1 MSCFQLSASSV
12 CGQEFANVWLSPSQ
26 GHANEPDF
34 NANLEQMVQ
43 TNTIHKAFKCRGTPS
58 ALGATQYQLSYLC
71 SSAALKAASVCGK
84 QQPAKTGLCQRQ
96 CRLAAESA
104 NSVLSNE
111 RCDDSLVSQFTA
123 MITSR
128 CDQFSKSV
136 CWVGVPSEV
145 ISCGFLDGRV
155 CQPSD
160 SHLAPATPADSG
172 PSSLRAPVDTNAKP
186 GLRLASVGNTANQ
199 PMADSIENAEMQ
211 PLLQSQPEIEP
222 AQPPPKPILQIEIKA
237 SESGQIV
244 ETRKQTLTEKP
255 QQQSASVGIIS
266 NAASVDSPAKKPSS
280 TAAATLTRTDT
291 STRLD
296 SGQREQTAATPVST
310 TKENPAADPS
320 QIVSD
325 TKTNPVAVHL
335 VVITAIFAVLL
346 FLAVCAGCYCRR
358 HRRHRRARSN
368 EGFHK
373 DDLPTATA
381 AGTIPYAK
389 QSPVSGSPTTLL
401 FQSKDKESNESLPLS
416 EPRNLFSNHQFRQ
429 TLRKN
434 VISTTATITT
444 TTSSSTND
452 STISRYLDMPDI
464 KEQTTSTVE
473 LRGKEFMRVKFSAD
487 TKKRDAPPK
496 FEKKK
501 VRKVPEKPAEIPKRS
516 ASRNQIVAIE
526 LDEPLLAIH
535 VPPVPVSGETSPPVS
550 PTPLP
555 PAHLVRSILKKASA
569 QKNSAMDR

>member
-1 MSCFQLSASSV
+1 MSCFQLSASSI
-12 CGQEFANVWLSPSQ
+12 CGQEFANVWLSPTQ

-34 NANLEQMVQ
+34 NSNLEKMVQ
-43 TNTIHKAFKCRGTPS
+43 TNTMHKAFKCRGSPS
-58 ALGATQYQLSYLC
+58 ALGAMQYQMSYLC

-84 QQPAKTGLCQRQ
+84 QQPVKIGLCQRQ
-96 CRLAAESA
+96 CSLAAESA
-104 NSVLSNE
+104 NSVLSKE

-123 MITSR
+123 TITSK

-145 ISCGFLDGRV
+145 ISCGFLDGRL

-160 SHLAPATPADSG
+160 SHLAPSTPVDSD
-172 PSSLRAPVDTNAKP
+172 PTSLLAPVDTNAKP

-199 PMADSIENAEMQ
+199 PMAASVENSEMQ

-222 AQPPPKPILQIEIKA
+222 AQPPPQPILQIEIKT
-237 SESGQIV
+237 SESAQIV

-255 QQQSASVGIIS
+255 QPPLASVGIIS
-266 NAASVDSPAKKPSS
+266 NAASVDSSPKKSPS
-280 TAAATLTRTDT
+280 TATATLTRTDT
-291 STRLD
+291 STRSD
-296 SGQREQTAATPVST
+296 SAQREQAAATPVST
-310 TKENPAADPS
+310 TKESPMDPS
-320 QIVSD
+320 QIVTD
-325 TKTNPVAVHL
+325 TKTNPVAVNL

-346 FLAVCAGCYCRR
+346 FLAICAGCYCRR
-358 HRRHRRARSN
+358 HRRNRRARNN

-373 DDLPTATA
+373 DDVPSA
-381 AGTIPYAK
+381 AGVIPYAK
-389 QSPVSGSPTTLL
+389 SPVSGSPTSPL
-401 FQSKDKESNESLPLS
+401 FQSKDKESKESLPLS
-416 EPRNLFSNHQFRQ
+416 EPRHLFSNHQFRQ
-429 TLRKN
+429 TRGKD
-434 VISTTATITT
+434 VISTTTTTT

-473 LRGKEFMRVKFSAD
+473 IRGKEFMHVKFSAD

-501 VRKVPEKPAEIPKRS
+501 LRKVPEKPAEIPKRS

-526 LDEPLLAIH
+526 LDEPLLLPIH
-535 VPPVPVSGETSPPVS
+535 VPVSETSPPVS

-569 QKNSAMDR
+569 QKNSARDG